1 MIGLVCEAVWP
12 YRELLKNNKAIR
24 QQLVVL
30 DSWMWSGK
38 KTVKDSPTKTIFM
51 LLVTVGIPK
60 AATPE

>member
-1 MIGLVCEAVWP
+1 MIRLVCEAIWP

-24 QQLVVL
+24 QQLVVF

-38 KTVKDSPTKTIFM
+38 ETVKDSPTKTTFV
-51 LLVTVGIPK
+51 LLVTVRIPK